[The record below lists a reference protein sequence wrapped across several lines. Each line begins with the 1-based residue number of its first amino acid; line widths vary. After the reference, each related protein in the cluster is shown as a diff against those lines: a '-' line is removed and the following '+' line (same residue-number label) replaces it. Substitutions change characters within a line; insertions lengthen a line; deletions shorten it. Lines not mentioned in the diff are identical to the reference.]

1 MRVYAPHEEISKFTV
16 FRNINN
22 IATIT
27 VIIGRV
33 AIVTLHDTELLHKC
47 TTNICTKIPTTSSL
61 RGATWAD
68 VCSLGKYN
76 NYILNSTY
84 SIIRL

>member
-1 MRVYAPHEEISKFTV
+1 MRVYVPHEEISKFTV

-33 AIVTLHDTELLHKC
+33 AMVTLHDTELSLH
-47 TTNICTKIPTTSSL
+47 
-61 RGATWAD
+61 
-68 VCSLGKYN
+68 
-76 NYILNSTY
+76 
-84 SIIRL
+84 